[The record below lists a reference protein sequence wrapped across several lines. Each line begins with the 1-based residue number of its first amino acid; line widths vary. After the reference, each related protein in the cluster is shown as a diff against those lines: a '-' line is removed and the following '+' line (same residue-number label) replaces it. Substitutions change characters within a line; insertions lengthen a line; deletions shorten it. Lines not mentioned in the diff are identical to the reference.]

1 MYYECIRYS
10 VSYRERAFMSLKVF
24 LAEESPICPLSPS
37 GKRVVLVLLG
47 VLVCVFPISCS
58 RSPKLIAVIP
68 RSCGTVLWEPEHA
81 GATHL
86 AYKNGLQVY
95 WNAPPREDDVE
106 GQIALLNQVVARDP
120 SGIILTPDE
129 TLPLRTPVRRI
140 LSRGL
145 PVVVIGTHLGIEPSA
160 KLSYV
165 LNDDEAGGQM
175 AARRLGA
182 ILNGSGSVAILGVN
196 PQLTGIP
203 VRERAFENTL
213 GKEFPNIR
221 VVARRIGYYSV
232 PQEQQ
237 TAEDLLHSGPPV
249 DAIVALSTSSTRGA
263 YYALVEFG
271 KARLIKLIGF
281 DQDLIPPLRT
291 GGIDSIIMQRTYD
304 MGHTA
309 MDLMLAEL
317 HGAAAPGVTVLPPIL
332 MTRENLDSPEI
343 YRQLMADWWRP
354 E

>member
-1 MYYECIRYS
+1 MPS
-10 VSYRERAFMSLKVF
+10 AFRKSDIV
-24 LAEESPICPLSPS
+24 AI
-37 GKRVVLVLLG
+37 VA
-47 VLVCVFPISCS
+47 VLVCVFSSSCS

-81 GATHL
+81 GAAHL
-86 AYKNGLQVY
+86 ARKNGLEVY

-106 GQIALLNQVVARDP
+106 GQIALLSRVVDRHP
-120 SGIILTPDE
+120 SGIIVTPDE

-140 LSRGL
+140 VERGL
-145 PVVVIGTHLGIEPSA
+145 PVVVVGTHLGIAPSPR
-160 KLSYV
+160 LSYV

-182 ILNGSGSVAILGVN
+182 ILNGKGWVAILGLN
-196 PQLTGIP
+196 PQLTGISA
-203 VRERAFENTL
+203 RERAFENTL
-213 GKEFPNIR
+213 ARQFPNIH
-221 VVARRIGYYSV
+221 VVARRLGYYSI

-237 TAEDLLHSGPPV
+237 TAEDLLNSGPAV

-271 KARLIKLIGF
+271 KARAIKLIGF

-291 GGIDSIIMQRTYD
+291 GGIDSIVMQRTYD

-309 MDLMLAEL
+309 MSLMLAQL
-317 HGAAAPGVTVLPPIL
+317 HGQAAPGVTVLPPIL
-332 MTRENLDSPEI
+332 MTRENLDTPEI
-343 YRQLMADWWRP
+343 YRQLMADWWKT

>member
-1 MYYECIRYS
+1 MR
-10 VSYRERAFMSLKVF
+10 L
-24 LAEESPICPLSPS
+24 LSPAR
-37 GKRVVLVLLG
+37 KHDTAALLL
-47 VLVCVFPISCS
+47 VLVCVFSSACS
-58 RSPKLIAVIP
+58 RRSKLIAVIP

-81 GATHL
+81 GAAHL
-86 AYKNGLQVY
+86 AYREGLQVY

-106 GQIALLNQVVARDP
+106 GQIALLNQVVDRGP

-140 LSRGL
+140 VGRGL
-145 PVVVIGTHLGIEPSA
+145 PVVVVGTDLGIAPSA

-165 LNDDEAGGQM
+165 LNDDEVGGQM
-175 AARRLGA
+175 AARRLGS
-182 ILNGSGSVAILGVN
+182 ILNGKGAVSILGLN
-196 PQLTGIP
+196 PQLTGITA
-203 VRERAFENTL
+203 RERAFENTL
-213 GKEFPNIR
+213 GKEFPNIH
-221 VVARRIGYYSV
+221 VVARRLGYYSV

-237 TAEDLLHSGPPV
+237 TAEDLLNSGPPV

-291 GGIDSIIMQRTYD
+291 GGIDSIVMQRTYD

-309 MDLMLAEL
+309 MDLMLAQLRGET
-317 HGAAAPGVTVLPPIL
+317 ARGVTVLPPIL
-332 MTRENLDSPEI
+332 MTRENLDTPEI
-343 YRQLMADWWRP
+343 SRQLMADWWRT

>member
-1 MYYECIRYS
+1 MLCSAYS
-10 VSYRERAFMSLKVF
+10 TMVSSSRTFA
-24 LAEESPICPLSPS
+24 
-37 GKRVVLVLLG
+37 VLVIAA
-47 VLVCVFPISCS
+47 VVCVFSGSCT

-81 GATHL
+81 GAAHL

-106 GQIALLNQVVARDP
+106 GQIALLNQVVDRDP
-120 SGIILTPDE
+120 SGVILTPDE

-140 LSRGL
+140 VSRGL
-145 PVVVIGTHLGIEPSA
+145 PVVVVGTHLGIAPSA

-165 LNDDEAGGQM
+165 LNDDNAGGEM

-182 ILNGSGSVAILGVN
+182 ILKGRGSVAILGLN
-196 PQLTGIP
+196 PQLTGITA
-203 VRERAFENTL
+203 RERAFENTL
-213 GKEFPNIR
+213 SREFPNIH
-221 VVARRIGYYSV
+221 VVARRLGYYSV

-237 TAEDLLHSGPPV
+237 PAEDRLNSGPACE
-249 DAIVALSTSSTRGA
+249 AIVALSTSSTRGA
-263 YYALVEFG
+263 YYALVESG
-271 KARLIKLIGF
+271 KARVIKLIGF

-309 MDLMLAEL
+309 MSVLLAQL
-317 HGAAAPGVTVLPPIL
+317 HRQAAPGVTVLSPIL
-332 MTRENLDSPEI
+332 MTRENLDTPEI
-343 YRQLMADWWRP
+343 SRQLMADWWKR

>member
-1 MYYECIRYS
+1 MR
-10 VSYRERAFMSLKVF
+10 L
-24 LAEESPICPLSPS
+24 LSPTR
-37 GKRVVLVLLG
+37 KRVPVTIFFI
-47 VLVCVFPISCS
+47 LVCVFSGACS
-58 RSPKLIAVIP
+58 RRSQLIAVIP

-81 GATHL
+81 GAAHL
-86 AYKNGLQVY
+86 AHRNGLEVY

-106 GQIALLNQVVARDP
+106 GQIALLNQVVDRGP

-140 LSRGL
+140 VGRGL
-145 PVVVIGTHLGIEPSA
+145 PVVVVGTDLGIAPSA

-165 LNDDEAGGQM
+165 LNDDEVGGQM
-175 AARRLGA
+175 AARRLGS
-182 ILNGSGSVAILGVN
+182 ILNGKGAVSILGLN
-196 PQLTGIP
+196 PQLTGITA
-203 VRERAFENTL
+203 RERAFENTL
-213 GKEFPNIR
+213 GKEFPNIH
-221 VVARRIGYYSV
+221 VVARRLGYYSV

-237 TAEDLLHSGPPV
+237 TAEDLLNSGPPV

-291 GGIDSIIMQRTYD
+291 GGIDSIVMQRTYD

-309 MDLMLAEL
+309 MDLMLAQLRGET
-317 HGAAAPGVTVLPPIL
+317 ARGVTVLPPIL
-332 MTRENLDSPEI
+332 MTRENLDTPEI
-343 YRQLMADWWRP
+343 SRQLMADWWKT

>member
-1 MYYECIRYS
+1 MRLLPPA
-10 VSYRERAFMSLKVF
+10 R
-24 LAEESPICPLSPS
+24 
-37 GKRVVLVLLG
+37 KRDTAALLI
-47 VLVCVFPISCS
+47 VLVCVFLSTCS
-58 RSPKLIAVIP
+58 RRSKLVAVIP

-81 GATHL
+81 GAAHL
-86 AYKNGLQVY
+86 AYKKGLRVY

-106 GQIALLNQVVARDP
+106 GQIALLNQVVDRGP

-140 LSRGL
+140 VSRGL
-145 PVVVIGTHLGIEPSA
+145 PVVVVGTDLGIAPSA

-165 LNDDEAGGQM
+165 LNDDEVGGQM
-175 AARRLGA
+175 AARRLGS
-182 ILNGSGSVAILGVN
+182 ILNGKGSVSILGLN
-196 PQLTGIP
+196 PQLTGITA
-203 VRERAFENTL
+203 RERAFENTL
-213 GKEFPNIR
+213 GKEFPNIH
-221 VVARRIGYYSV
+221 VVARRLGYYSV

-237 TAEDLLHSGPPV
+237 TAEDLLNSGPPV

-291 GGIDSIIMQRTYD
+291 GGIDSIVMQRTYD
-304 MGHTA
+304 MGHIA
-309 MDLMLAEL
+309 MDLMLAQLRGE
-317 HGAAAPGVTVLPPIL
+317 AARGVTILPPIL
-332 MTRENLDSPEI
+332 MTRENLDTPEI
-343 YRQLMADWWRP
+343 SRQLMADWWKT

>member
-1 MYYECIRYS
+1 MN
-10 VSYRERAFMSLKVF
+10 VLGA
-24 LAEESPICPLSPS
+24 AETS
-37 GKRVVLVLLG
+37 G
-47 VLVCVFPISCS
+47 VLGIHSADHSTMVPLPRTRAVMVIAATVCVFSGSCA
-58 RSPKLIAVIP
+58 RNPKLIAVIP

-81 GATHL
+81 GVTHL

-106 GQIALLNQVVARDP
+106 GQIALLDQVVGRSP

-140 LSRGL
+140 VSRGL
-145 PVVVIGTHLGIEPSA
+145 PMVVVGTNLGIAPTS

-165 LNDDEAGGQM
+165 LNDDAAGGEM
-175 AARRLGA
+175 AARRLGN
-182 ILNGSGSVAILGVN
+182 ILKGSGSVAILGLN
-196 PQLTGIP
+196 PQLTGIRD
-203 VRERAFENTL
+203 RERALENTL
-213 GKEFPNIR
+213 GKEFPNIH
-221 VVARRIGYYSV
+221 VVARRLGYYSV

-237 TAEDLLHSGPPV
+237 TAEDLLNSGPAV

-271 KARLIKLIGF
+271 KARAIKLIGF

-291 GGIDSIIMQRTYD
+291 GGLDSVIMQRTYD

-309 MDLMLAEL
+309 MTLLLAQL
-317 HGAAAPGVTVLPPIL
+317 HGQGTPGVTVLPPIL
-332 MTRENLDSPEI
+332 MTRDNLDTPEI
-343 YRQLMADWWRP
+343 YRQLTADWWKT

>member
-1 MYYECIRYS
+1 MH
-10 VSYRERAFMSLKVF
+10 L
-24 LAEESPICPLSPS
+24 PLR
-37 GKRVVLVLLG
+37 KCVLGLLSIAS
-47 VLVCVFPISCS
+47 VCVFSLSCN
-58 RSPKLIAVIP
+58 RHAKLIAVIP

-81 GATHL
+81 GAAHL
-86 AYKNGLQVY
+86 AFQNGLQVY

-106 GQIALLNQVVARDP
+106 GQISLLNQVVDRDP
-120 SGIILTPDE
+120 LGIILTPDE

-140 LSRGL
+140 VARGV
-145 PVVVIGTHLGIEPSA
+145 PMVIVGTHLGIVPSA

-182 ILNGSGSVAILGVN
+182 ILNGRGAVAILGLN
-196 PQLTGIP
+196 PQLTGITA
-203 VRERAFENTL
+203 RERAFENAL
-213 GKEFPNIR
+213 GKDFPNIH
-221 VVARRIGYYSV
+221 VVARRLGYYSV

-237 TAEDLLHSGPPV
+237 TAEDLLHSGLPINAV
-249 DAIVALSTSSTRGA
+249 VSLSTSSTRGA

-271 KARLIKLIGF
+271 KARQIKLIGF

-309 MDLMLAEL
+309 MSLMLAQL
-317 HGAAAPGVTVLPPIL
+317 SGQATAGVTVLPPIL
-332 MTRENLDSPEI
+332 MTRENLDTPEI
-343 YRQLMADWWRP
+343 YRQLKADWWKT

>member
-1 MYYECIRYS
+1 M
-10 VSYRERAFMSLKVF
+10 
-24 LAEESPICPLSPS
+24 SPIF
-37 GKRVVLVLLG
+37 KRHAVWFVSA
-47 VLVCVFPISCS
+47 LVCVFSPACGRNS
-58 RSPKLIAVIP
+58 RLIAVIP

-81 GATHL
+81 GAAHL
-86 AYKNGLQVY
+86 ARKNGMDVY

-106 GQIALLNQVVARDP
+106 GQIALLNKAVDRGL
-120 SGIILTPDE
+120 SGVILTPDE

-140 LSRGL
+140 VARGL
-145 PVVVIGTHLGIEPSA
+145 PVVVVGTHLGIAPSA

-182 ILNGSGSVAILGVN
+182 ILKGTGSVAILGVN
-196 PQLTGIP
+196 PQLTAITA
-203 VRERAFENTL
+203 RERSLEHTL
-213 GKEFPNIR
+213 AQEFPNIH
-221 VVARRIGYYSV
+221 VVARRLGYYSV

-237 TAEDLLHSGPPV
+237 IAEDLLNGGVPV

-271 KARLIKLIGF
+271 KAGIVKLIGF

-291 GGIDSIIMQRTYD
+291 GGIDSIVMQRTYD
-304 MGHTA
+304 MGRTA
-309 MDLMLAEL
+309 MYLMLSQL
-317 HGAAAPGVTVLPPIL
+317 RGQAAPGVTVLPPIL
-332 MTRENLDSPEI
+332 MTRENLDSSEI
-343 YRQLMADWWRP
+343 YHQLAANWWAT